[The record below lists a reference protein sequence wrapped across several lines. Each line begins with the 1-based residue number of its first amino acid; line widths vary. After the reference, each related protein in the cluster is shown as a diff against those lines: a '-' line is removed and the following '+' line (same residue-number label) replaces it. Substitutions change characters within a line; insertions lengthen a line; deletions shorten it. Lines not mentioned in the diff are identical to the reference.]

1 MTDYIIKKVGNEYNV
16 YRLDEKHEILEKI
29 YEFLYEVETYII
41 LKNGI
46 IKDFIQYELENE
58 RT

>member
-1 MTDYIIKKVGNEYNV
+1 MTEYIIKKVGNEYNV
-16 YRLDEKHEILEKI
+16 YRLDGKHEILEKI
-29 YEFLYEVETYII
+29 YEFLYEVETYIT

-46 IKDFIQYELENE
+46 IKEFIQYELENE